1 MNRLLTL
8 ALAVVAASTLVATDL
23 ADARRMSGGKS
34 LGAQRSAPAQQAQPQ
49 AAPSGAAANP
59 VMPRQGTAQAPANAS
74 AAKGAAAAAPKSG
87 LGRWMGPLAGLA
99 AGLGLAALASY
110 LGIAD
115 ELLSALLIAG
125 LVVVAIVAVRA
136 ILARRAPARN
146 ALQYAG
152 AAAGGTSVPRG
163 YETSPPPAF
172 EPAPTV
178 AAATANVPAGF
189 DVERFL
195 LEAKHQ
201 FARLQAAHD
210 QGDREALADVMTPA
224 LLAQVTG
231 DLPATRGE
239 HPTEI
244 VALSADLV
252 EVVTE
257 GREHWASVRFR
268 GLLREDGEPMP
279 HPLDEVWHLVK
290 PADGK
295 SGWLLAG
302 IQQGEPVAGI
312 A

>member
-1 MNRLLTL
+1 
-8 ALAVVAASTLVATDL
+8 
-23 ADARRMSGGKS
+23 
-34 LGAQRSAPAQQAQPQ
+34 
-49 AAPSGAAANP
+49 
-59 VMPRQGTAQAPANAS
+59 
-74 AAKGAAAAAPKSG
+74 
-87 LGRWMGPLAGLA
+87 MGPLAGLA

-146 ALQYAG
+146 AIQYAG

-172 EPAPTV
+172 EAAPTV

-231 DLPATRGE
+231 DLPAPRGE

-290 PADGK
+290 SADGK